1 MLIQGREENQSIVIC
16 DDTSIS
22 ALKVSNDQVKLE
34 TLDANE
40 VKASD
45 EELIPYKWYSPL
57 TDLLEHLAH

>member
-22 ALKVSNDQVKLE
+22 TLKVSNGLGN
-34 TLDANE
+34 LDLND
-40 VKASD
+40 VKASH
-45 EELIPYKWYSPL
+45 EELIPDKWYSPL

>member
-1 MLIQGREENQSIVIC
+1 MLIQGSEKNQSIVIC

-22 ALKVSNDQVKLE
+22 APKISNGHVKLE
-34 TLDANE
+34 NLEPSD
-40 VKASD
+40 VASH

>member
-1 MLIQGREENQSIVIC
+1 MLIQGRENNQSIVIC

-22 ALKVSNDQVKLE
+22 ALKVSNGHVKLGNV
-34 TLDANE
+34 DPND
-40 VKASD
+40 VKPSH